1 MTSPLFDPIRLRGL
15 SLENRIMVSPMC
27 QYSAVDGSMTD
38 WHFAHLGML
47 ANSGAAL
54 LCFEMTDV
62 EPIGRITPG
71 CSGLYS
77 DANEAALRP
86 IVAFCRA
93 QGQAKL
99 AIQLAHAGRKASTAA
114 PWDARIS
121 LRPEEGGWQPV
132 APSAIPMGEGELVP
146 RALTRTE
153 IQLLVA
159 KFADSTRRAE
169 RIGFDAIELH
179 SAHGYLMHEFLSPL
193 SNRRN
198 DEYGGPLANRM
209 RFPLEVLA
217 AVRAAWPE
225 SKPLG
230 VRISCTDW
238 IEGGWDIEQSVVF
251 ARELKK
257 LGCDWIDCSSGGLV
271 KNQVISVGPG
281 YQVPFAERIRKDAG
295 IATIAIG
302 LITEAGQAEKIV
314 AEGKAD
320 MVALARGFLWDPRWG
335 WHSAVE
341 LGAAPR
347 IPSQYLRARPAAR
360 ADVSGPSANGSR
372 SASSTLPATTR

>member
-1 MTSPLFDPIRLRGL
+1 MTSPLFEPIRLRGL
-15 SLENRIMVSPMC
+15 TLENRIMVSPMC

-77 DANEAALRP
+77 DANEAALRS

-93 QGQAKL
+93 HGQAKL

-114 PWDARIS
+114 PWDARKS

-146 RALTRTE
+146 RALTRAE
-153 IQLLVA
+153 IQDLVA

-169 RIGFDAIELH
+169 RLGFDAIELH

-193 SNRRN
+193 SNWRD
-198 DEYGGPLANRM
+198 DEYGGAPLKTTCVPAGG
-209 RFPLEVLA
+209 FA
-217 AVRAAWPE
+217 AGGARSPAGRPPRRRYPVA
-225 SKPLG
+225 G
-230 VRISCTDW
+230 V
-238 IEGGWDIEQSVVF
+238 
-251 ARELKK
+251 
-257 LGCDWIDCSSGGLV
+257 
-271 KNQVISVGPG
+271 
-281 YQVPFAERIRKDAG
+281 
-295 IATIAIG
+295 
-302 LITEAGQAEKIV
+302 
-314 AEGKAD
+314 
-320 MVALARGFLWDPRWG
+320 PR
-335 WHSAVE
+335 
-341 LGAAPR
+341 
-347 IPSQYLRARPAAR
+347 
-360 ADVSGPSANGSR
+360 
-372 SASSTLPATTR
+372 

>member
-1 MTSPLFDPIRLRGL
+1 LGDSSALPDPEMTSALFQPIRLRGL
-15 SLENRIMVSPMC
+15 TLENRITVSPMC

-38 WHFAHLGML
+38 WHLAHLGML

-77 DANEAALRP
+77 DANESALAR
-86 IVAFCRA
+86 VVGLCRA
-93 QGQAKL
+93 HGRAKL
-99 AIQLAHAGRKASTAA
+99 GIQLAHAGRKGSTAA
-114 PWDARIS
+114 PWEAGKP

-132 APSAIPMGEGELVP
+132 APSAVAMGEGELVP
-146 RALTRTE
+146 RALSRAE
-153 IQLLVA
+153 IKSLVA

-193 SNRRN
+193 SNRRD
-198 DEYGGPLANRM
+198 DEYGGPLENRM
-209 RFPLEVLA
+209 RFPLEVFA

-225 SKPLG
+225 HKPLG
-230 VRISCTDW
+230 IRISCTDW
-238 IEGGWDIEQSVVF
+238 IDGGWDLEQSVVF
-251 ARELKK
+251 ARELKR
-257 LGCDWIDCSSGGLV
+257 LGCDWIDCSSGGLM
-271 KNQVISVGPG
+271 KNQVIPVGPG

-295 IATIAIG
+295 IVTIAIG

-320 MVALARGFLWDPRWG
+320 MVALARGFLWDPRWA
-335 WHSAVE
+335 WHAAIE
-341 LGAAPR
+341 LGSTPR
-347 IPSQYLRARPAAR
+347 IPPQYLRAWPAGR
-360 ADVSGPSANGSR
+360 ADVFGERQRSR
-372 SASSTLPATTR
+372 A